1 MSWLDEVVESCG
13 DSVSERL
20 AEELHRAVIIA
31 HEVQQQQRLQLE
43 GRVDSSHSTQDAMD
57 SASSAGGLQPGLE
70 GSSDVGRTQKG
81 SLTSSPGR
89 HLCIS
94 RK

>member
-43 GRVDSSHSTQDAMD
+43 GP
-57 SASSAGGLQPGLE
+57 GGQLSQY
-70 GSSDVGRTQKG
+70 
-81 SLTSSPGR
+81 
-89 HLCIS
+89 S
-94 RK
+94 RCNGQCF